1 MIISTNECC
10 TITTNTTHNETMSVA
25 LNQCALSYSSSRS
38 LWQNNAC
45 RSPESV
51 CSMQVAVAEQCL
63 S

>member
-25 LNQCALSYSSSRS
+25 LDQCAVSYSSSKS

-45 RSPESV
+45 RSTESV
-51 CSMQVAVAEQCL
+51 CSMQVPVTK
-63 S
+63 